1 MCIYLHKFKNMSN
14 DDILRKFANR
24 LIELRKQRNLSQ
36 EELALLS
43 GVDRTYIGRIE
54 RLERNP
60 SLVVLA
66 KIAKGFNMKIAE
78 LLNI

>member
-1 MCIYLHKFKNMSN
+1 MSN
-14 DDILRKFANR
+14 DDILEKFANR

-54 RLERNP
+54 RIERNP
-60 SLVVLA
+60 SLVILA
-66 KIAKGFNMKIAE
+66 KIAKGFNIKITE
-78 LLNI
+78 LLDM